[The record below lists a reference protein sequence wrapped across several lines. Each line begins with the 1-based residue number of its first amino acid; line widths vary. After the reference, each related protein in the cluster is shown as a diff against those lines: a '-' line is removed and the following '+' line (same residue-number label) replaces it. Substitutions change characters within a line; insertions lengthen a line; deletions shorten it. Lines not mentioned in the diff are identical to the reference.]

1 MANRE
6 NTFVE
11 ITPEVLLKAYA
22 CGIFP
27 MAESADDPALYWIE
41 PDMRGIIPLEGFHV
55 PARLAR
61 TIRSTPWTVHVD
73 RDFDAV
79 IDGCA
84 EPKQDRART
93 WINMRIR
100 RIYRALYDRGHCH
113 SVEVYDGHELIGGL
127 YGVVLGRAFF
137 GESMF
142 HRARDASK
150 IALVHLI
157 ARLIAGN
164 YRLLDTQYVTE
175 HLKTFG
181 AVEVPKRRYHRLLEG
196 ALIGD
201 ADFAALPLDRP
212 LRVLRHW
219 PSFKT
224 SPRHHARPS
233 PNRLAPRRRHKAR
246 RRLPRPRLAFRL
258 LRRPLPPTCTLFS
271 CRIGRRFR
279 NVRILSS
286 FTVGDP
292 HIVDRML
299 DRVQARACR
308 EHPAREDPLD
318 LALEC
323 HFVDCNEGI
332 GVRRLGRRTRIANA
346 RRHLERT
353 ELHGFVDGDF
363 ERNDAAGDFVEA

>member
-61 TIRSTPWTVHVD
+61 TIRSTPWTVYVD

-181 AVEVPKRRYHRLLEG
+181 AVEVPKRRYHRLLED

-212 LRVLRHW
+212 LSG
-219 PSFKT
+219 PQ
-224 SPRHHARPS
+224 A
-233 PNRLAPRRRHKAR
+233 LAIIQDEP
-246 RRLPRPRLAFRL
+246 
-258 LRRPLPPTCTLFS
+258 
-271 CRIGRRFR
+271 
-279 NVRILSS
+279 
-286 FTVGDP
+286 
-292 HIVDRML
+292 
-299 DRVQARACR
+299 
-308 EHPAREDPLD
+308 
-318 LALEC
+318 
-323 HFVDCNEGI
+323 
-332 GVRRLGRRTRIANA
+332 
-346 RRHLERT
+346 
-353 ELHGFVDGDF
+353 
-363 ERNDAAGDFVEA
+363 